1 VVDVEVCV
9 VEVVVFLVVVGAAF
23 LVVVV
28 SSSPSSPLSP
38 PPPPPPFD
46 GPVPYTQE
54 PAETDEKKPSGDSA
68 ERTEELANVPV
79 VLFTAHKVAEK
90 ALREIEGSPRAPF
103 ALVWIMSKRQGTTGL
118 RPTSSTILATADM
131 PLYVM

>member
-1 VVDVEVCV
+1 VVDVDVCV

-23 LVVVV
+23 LVVV

-38 PPPPPPFD
+38 PPPPLPPFD

-54 PAETDEKKPSGDSA
+54 PAETDEKKPFGDGK
-68 ERTEELANVPV
+68 ERTEELANVVV
-79 VLFTAHKVAEK
+79 VLFTAHKVTEK
-90 ALREIEGSPRAPF
+90 ALREIEGTPRTFF
-103 ALVWIMSKRQGTTGL
+103 ALVWIVSKRQGTTGL
-118 RPTSSTILATADM
+118 RPTSSTIFATADM

>member
-1 VVDVEVCV
+1 MVDVDVCV

-38 PPPPPPFD
+38 PPPPPFD

-54 PAETDEKKPSGDSA
+54 PAETDEKKPFGDGK

-103 ALVWIMSKRQGTTGL
+103 ALVWIVSKRQGTTGL
-118 RPTSSTILATADM
+118 RPTSSTIFATADM